1 MTGEEKLSTSARGE
15 ISVSNVHRPSITP
28 YLPAKEKRTGVAVII
43 APGGGHSSLKMDYEG
58 SNIAKFLNEKGI
70 AAFVLKYRLAREA
83 AQLIQLT
90 NMHLLICSGQFAL

>member
-1 MTGEEKLSTSARGE
+1 M
-15 ISVSNVHRPSITP
+15 HRPSIIP

-83 AQLIQLT
+83 GSTYTIDEHA
-90 NMHLLICSGQFAL
+90 FADTQWARATEGTRHG